1 MKRLIRIMAVLFW
14 AGVFMLIGCTQGI
27 LITKKDAQKEGQPA
41 VEWQLGNA
49 VEVADWV
56 ALKNS
61 ICEDLGYA
69 TATLP
74 EQTRQDIYK
83 YSCVKNDRHAL
94 GKTLD
99 TLQPDQMQEIVK
111 RLSEKGYNVNTDKI
125 LTQKGEI
132 ISAMLLLGI
141 SCFFLL
147 SFSGG

>member
-1 MKRLIRIMAVLFW
+1 MAALLW
-14 AGVFMLIGCTQGI
+14 AGVFLLVGCTQGI
-27 LITKKDAQKEGQPA
+27 LITKKAAQKEGQPV

-56 ALKNS
+56 ALKKS
-61 ICEDLGYA
+61 ICEDLGYE

-74 EQTRQDIYK
+74 EQTRQDIHK
-83 YSCVKNDRHAL
+83 YSCVINDRHAL

-125 LTQKGEI
+125 LTQRGEI
-132 ISAMLLLGI
+132 ISAMLLFGI
-141 SCFFLL
+141 FYSVL
-147 SFSGG
+147 SLTSGL